1 MPADKSKD
9 FLYEVGERV
18 LCFHG
23 PLLYEAKV
31 MAIEI
36 WDKSGPDQLESGPHY
51 FVHYKGW
58 KQTWDEWLDDS
69 RILKYTDD
77 NLQKQK
83 YLKQAAIT
91 SNKKKSSNET
101 NTVTQS
107 NSSVGI
113 RKSSGN
119 LSGSTSGTPRLK
131 GVADG
136 DLDFHR
142 GRKRGRD
149 SIAEKVFPLF
159 YYPNLNSPRLIDGD
173 LAKKPEFKF
182 AVPNVL
188 KVKLI
193 DDWEFVTKEKLLVNL
208 PRTPTVSQIIDQYN
222 VYLSENAEKRKSRKN
237 EEISKEILVGLK
249 HYFDKAL
256 GTILLYRFER
266 YQYQEILQLHPDSK
280 MSDIYGAEHLLRLF
294 VQLPALVSQANM
306 DDESLIVLKD
316 YLSDFLKYL
325 QKNISVFFVE
335 KYKTPSPSYVDHR
348 QLDRVHDGDV
358 ALHYLGNN
366 LRVHPHLLA
375 AAAAGRIEDRVVH
388 CRRNANI

>member
-1 MPADKSKD
+1 M
-9 FLYEVGERV
+9 E
-18 LCFHG
+18 
-23 PLLYEAKV
+23 
-31 MAIEI
+31 MEI

-91 SNKKKSSNET
+91 SNKKKSSSET
-101 NTVTQS
+101 NATPQS
-107 NSSVGI
+107 NSSVGS

-119 LSGSTSGTPRLK
+119 VSGSATGAPRLK

-149 SIAEKVFPLF
+149 SIAEK
-159 YYPNLNSPRLIDGD
+159 IDGD

-222 VYLSENAEKRKSRKN
+222 VYLTENAEKRKSRKN

-266 YQYQEILQLHPDSK
+266 YQYQEILQLHPESK

-316 YLSDFLKYL
+316 YLGDFLKYL

-335 KYKTPSPSYVDHR
+335 KYKTPSPSYVS
-348 QLDRVHDGDV
+348 V
-358 ALHYLGNN
+358 AK
-366 LRVHPHLLA
+366 A
-375 AAAAGRIEDRVVH
+375 I
-388 CRRNANI
+388 